1 MKTVNLTCIGCPM
14 GCGLSVELNNNKIVS
29 ITGNNCKIWE
39 NYAEKELFNPT
50 RIVTSTVCVNGG
62 VSPRVSIK
70 TEHDIPKG
78 KIFECVDVL
87 KNIKVNAPI
96 KIGDIIIKDIA
107 KTGVNIVATKNIERK
122 Y

>member
-29 ITGNNCKIWE
+29 ITGNNCKIGE

>member
-1 MKTVNLTCIGCPM
+1 MKTVNLTCIGCPR

-29 ITGNNCKIWE
+29 ITGNNCKIGE

-107 KTGVNIVATKNIERK
+107 KTGVNIVATKNVERK